1 MKQTETSEKDQIK
14 APPKGAKPTWQKITK
29 PEQVENRNA
38 GPRVWEKNT
47 IASKLEGAQNKSL
60 SNSGPP
66 VPMEHASQPTVTT
79 SNQGIDREHEHEG
92 IPQAPLVNQEIPQ
105 TNTGALVVPSER
117 QNLNFYQAEDELRE
131 VVMGPNHAW
140 DGNLPQQIDGGG
152 IAY

>member
-1 MKQTETSEKDQIK
+1 ME
-14 APPKGAKPTWQKITK
+14 KITK
-29 PEQVENRNA
+29 HEQVENRNA
-38 GPRVWEKNT
+38 GSKVWERNT

-60 SNSGPP
+60 SNGEPP
-66 VPMEHASQPTVTT
+66 VPKEHASQPTVTT